1 MAGDETRTL
10 RIGISACLLGEPVR
24 YDGGHTRDAFLAEVL
39 AEHVEWVPVCP
50 EVELGLGV
58 PRPPMRLVRGRRST
72 TRLVVEETGEDLTAR
87 MRAYATWR
95 ARGLASLELDG
106 YVLKS
111 KSPSCGLA
119 RVPVHDAEDHLHGGP
134 TTHRRASG
142 ATDPQTPSPDAVGRG
157 LFAEALAEALPL
169 IPMEDERRLART
181 SVREHFVDRLLAA
194 ARWREFVK
202 RPARAGDLVAFHAA
216 HKYALLA
223 HSPPHYETLGRLVAT
238 VGRRRLADVVVDY
251 AAAFAA
257 AYAVPATRGRHVNA
271 LEHMAGFFTRALSD
285 DQRAELAT
293 AIADYRRGAT
303 ALADPLALIREHAH
317 RLGVAYLTEQVYLR
331 PRPIRLLARRE
342 G

>member
-1 MAGDETRTL
+1 MGRQVSGARLNQVMAWDETRTL

-24 YDGGHTRDAFLAEVL
+24 YDGGHKRDAFLADVL

-58 PRPPMRLVRGRRST
+58 PRPRMRLARGGRST

-119 RVPVHDAEDHLHGGP
+119 RVPVHDADG
-134 TTHRRASG
+134 RA
-142 ATDPQTPSPDAVGRG
+142 DAVGRG

-194 ARWREFVK
+194 ARWREFAK
-202 RPARAGDLVAFHAA
+202 RRARAGDLVAFHAA

-223 HSPPHYETLGRLVAT
+223 HSPTHYETLGRLVAT
-238 VGRRRLADVVVDY
+238 VGRRRLADVVADY
-251 AAAFAA
+251 AAAFAG

-271 LEHMAGFFTRALSD
+271 LEHMASFFTRALSD

-303 ALADPLALIREHAH
+303 GLADPLALIREHAH
-317 RLGVAYLTEQVYLR
+317 RLGVAHLTEQVYLR
-331 PRPIRLLARRE
+331 SGTICLPSRDE

>member
-24 YDGGHTRDAFLAEVL
+24 YDGGHKRDAFLADVL

-58 PRPPMRLVRGRRST
+58 PRPPMRLARGGRST

-119 RVPVHDAEDHLHGGP
+119 RVPVHDADD
-134 TTHRRASG
+134 RA
-142 ATDPQTPSPDAVGRG
+142 DAVGRG
-157 LFAEALAEALPL
+157 LFAEALAEVLPL

-194 ARWREFVK
+194 ARWRGFVK
-202 RPARAGDLVAFHAA
+202 RRARAGDLVAFHAA

-223 HSPPHYETLGRLVAT
+223 HSPTHYETLGRLVAT
-238 VGRRRLADVVVDY
+238 VGRRRLADVVADY

-271 LEHMAGFFTRALSD
+271 LEHMASFFTRALSD

-293 AIADYRRGAT
+293 AIVDYRRGAT

-317 RLGVAYLTEQVYLR
+317 RLGVAHLTEQVYLR
-331 PRPIRLLARRE
+331 SRTICLPSRDQ